1 MEAIQFLQHHTSLLG
16 GKRQDHLWLIH
27 GICKESSDGSY
38 HKVSPYDSCSQVWN
52 KFQMDT

>member
-16 GKRQDHLWLIH
+16 GKREDHLWLIH
-27 GICKESSDGSY
+27 GICKESSNGSY